1 MNQTNTIGT
10 GIFLTSSFT
19 GLEYEEAFEES
30 ANIENN
36 SQIMLPPFA
45 QVRIKSQFS
54 SPPPP
59 LILCCVVFSR
69 WLVN

>member
-1 MNQTNTIGT
+1 MNQTNTIGTGT

-54 SPPPP
+54 SSPPP
-59 LILCCVVFSR
+59 LNFVLRCI
-69 WLVN
+69 